1 MPPLQAKMEIRAYRE
16 RSSGKEGTRGNGKTH
31 KSAAQ
36 ALWEHLA
43 AGKTAGTIAG

>member
-1 MPPLQAKMEIRAYRE
+1 MPPLQANMEIRAYRE

-43 AGKTAGTIAG
+43 SGTTARTIAS